1 MNAFQ
6 PSTTRPQRAAYVLTL
21 LVAGL
26 FLTGCNHKEGDGH
39 DHGKEEAGGKEHG
52 HDHGAESPS
61 GASFKAGKGVSVTDE
76 TKKILGLKVADVT
89 EEKLPHEIRF
99 TAQVYDTL
107 PNRLT
112 PVTNRPARTVLVSG
126 FVALAQAALVRT
138 GMTVHFSAPSGA
150 TAEGTVK
157 EVHSALA
164 LGDAEIDA
172 FLPADAAFK
181 SGDFVSAILTLPRTN
196 TVTVIPQSALL
207 RTSEGNFV
215 YAVNGPAYFRTA
227 VKVGAESND
236 RVEITDGLLP
246 GDQVVTTPVQTL
258 WLIEL
263 RAVKG
268 GGHSH

>member
-1 MNAFQ
+1 MNLLRRIT
-6 PSTTRPQRAAYVLTL
+6 PRRAWLASVLTSL
-21 LVAGL
+21 AASL
-26 FLTGCNHKEGDGH
+26 FLVGCNHKEGDGH
-39 DHGKEEAGGKEHG
+39 DHGKEEAHGKDDGHG
-52 HDHGAESPS
+52 HGAESPS
-61 GASFKAGKGVSVTDE
+61 GASFKAGKGVTVTDE
-76 TKKILGLKVADVT
+76 TKKILGLKVADAT

-112 PVTNRPARTVLVSG
+112 PVTNRPARTLLASG
-126 FVALAQAALVRT
+126 FVAPAQASRVRA
-138 GMTVHFSAPSGA
+138 GMTVRFSAPSGA

-157 EVHSALA
+157 EIHSALA

-172 FLPADAAFK
+172 FLPAEAAFK

-207 RTSEGNFV
+207 RTSEGAFV

-227 VKVGAESND
+227 VKVGAETGD

>member
-6 PSTTRPQRAAYVLTL
+6 FSATL
-21 LVAGL
+21 KQCAVFASALLMAGL
-26 FLTGCNHKEGDGH
+26 LLMGCNPKDGDGH
-39 DHGKEEAGGKEHG
+39 GHGKEEAGGKEHG

-76 TKKILGLKVADVT
+76 TKRILGLKVADVT
-89 EEKLPHEIRF
+89 EDKLPHEIRF

-107 PNRLT
+107 PT
-112 PVTNRPARTVLVSG
+112 RPIRTALASGLV
-126 FVALAQAALVRT
+126 APAQAALVRA
-138 GMTVHFSAPSGA
+138 GMAVRFSAPSGA

-157 EVHSALA
+157 EVHAALA

-196 TVTVIPQSALL
+196 TVTVIPLSALL

-227 VKVGAESND
+227 VKVGATSND
-236 RVEITDGLLP
+236 RVEITDGLLA
-246 GDQVVTTPVQTL
+246 GDAVVTTPVQTL

>member
-1 MNAFQ
+1 MNALRIL
-6 PSTTRPQRAAYVLTL
+6 PAACALLTATVL
-21 LVAGL
+21 
-26 FLTGCNHKEGDGH
+26 FTGCGHKEGDGH
-39 DHGKEEAGGKEHG
+39 DHGKETGEGGGHG

-61 GASFKAGKGVSVTDE
+61 GASFKAGKGVSVTDD
-76 TKKILGLKVADVT
+76 TKKILGLKVVDVT
-89 EEKLPHEIRF
+89 EEKLPHELRF
-99 TAQVYDTL
+99 TAQVYDAL

-112 PVTNRPARTVLVSG
+112 LAANRPARTLLASG
-126 FVALAQAALVRT
+126 FAAPAQAARVRA
-138 GMTVHFSAPSGA
+138 GMTVRFSAPSGA

-172 FLPADAAFK
+172 CLPADAAFK

-196 TVTVIPQSALL
+196 LVTVIPQSALL

-227 VKVGAESND
+227 VKVGAETGD
-236 RVEITDGLLP
+236 RVEITDGLLA

>member
-1 MNAFQ
+1 MNLLRRITLRWMWQAF
-6 PSTTRPQRAAYVLTL
+6 RPTL
-21 LVAGL
+21 LVTGL
-26 FLTGCNHKEGDGH
+26 LLTGCNHKEGDGH

-89 EEKLPHEIRF
+89 EEKLPHELRF
-99 TAQVYDTL
+99 TAQVYDAL

-112 PVTNRPARTVLVSG
+112 PVANRPARTVLASG
-126 FVALAQAALVRT
+126 FVAPVQAALVRA
-138 GMTVHFSAPSGA
+138 GMIVRFSAPSGA

-181 SGDFVSAILTLPRTN
+181 SGDFVSAFLTLPRTN
-196 TVTVIPQSALL
+196 TVTVIPLSALL

-227 VKVGAESND
+227 VKVGAESNE
-236 RVEITDGLLP
+236 RVEITDGLLA